1 MDRKKPS
8 VYKKRGA
15 QSRQKSEST
24 RTVKLRK
31 ALCCAAELTLLVNRE
46 GCIEEMYGS
55 ATTLLGEETKLRHG
69 DPLDIIL
76 KDQTFADIVSHDPEA
91 FDERGYSLTV
101 NLIAEKR
108 AELRITKLPKDPV
121 FVVVLRNITPVFREI
136 ESLKK
141 QNIRYAEDLAQTYA
155 RWKDGVKKVGI
166 TAQQAAKA
174 ERLSTLGQVAA
185 NLAHEAKNLLM
196 PVTIYSQLLVE
207 KSRNLDE
214 ESKHLAEGIHSAADR
229 VASLLHQ
236 ILDAGKPVDLHREPI
251 PVSSLTESLETILG
265 STLRRHEVKL
275 EVALDSDLP
284 LIEANQREL
293 EQVFINIIANS
304 IDAFE
309 EAQNRSRPV
318 GQEPKIQIRAF
329 IEKEEK
335 QGKQDEQRAED
346 RPPVVVISFKDNG
359 PGFQDD
365 TLSKIFDPFFTTKE
379 AKKGTGLGLFVAHE
393 TIRNLGGTMEAFNIR
408 TEGSGAAFE
417 IRLPG
422 IIEPETLNRRK
433 DLGTTIG

>member
-1 MDRKKPS
+1 MDREKPS
-8 VYKKRGA
+8 ITKKRGA
-15 QSRQKSEST
+15 QSRRKNEST

-31 ALCCAAELTLLVNRE
+31 ALCCAAELTLLVNKE
-46 GCIEEMYGS
+46 GYIEEMYGS

-108 AELRITKLPKDPV
+108 AELRITKLPKDPL

-174 ERLSTLGQVAA
+174 ERLSNLGQVAA

-207 KSRNLDE
+207 KSRNLDK

-236 ILDAGKPVDLHREPI
+236 ILDAGKPGDLHREPI
-251 PVSSLTESLETILG
+251 PLSSLTESLEKILG

-275 EVALDSDLP
+275 EVALDADLP

-309 EAQNRSRPV
+309 ETQNKIRPL
-318 GQEPKIQIRAF
+318 GQKPKIQIRAF
-329 IEKEEK
+329 IEKK
-335 QGKQDEQRAED
+335 DEQRAKNS
-346 RPPVVVISFKDNG
+346 PPVVVISFEDNG
-359 PGFQDD
+359 PGFKND

-422 IIEPETLNRRK
+422 IIEPQTFNRSK